1 MKTITIATKQ
11 NMAVISICSFSIGA
25 IAEGLIGPRAK
36 SLMHAIIFFAIALA
50 MGVFAYVVGLLFSAD
65 YYPESVV
72 PSGAILVAALI
83 MKPEPMRPIQDE
95 DEQEFYD
102 SYVHSREGAAQ
113 RLRRRARD
121 LERRIRRLE
130 DSVSSREFDWDQRIR
145 Q

>member
-1 MKTITIATKQ
+1 MK
-11 NMAVISICSFSIGA
+11 VRRYPRRS
-25 IAEGLIGPRAK
+25 GLYRSRSGVLFGVCRGLAAYFDLSVFWIR
-36 SLMHAIIFFAIALA
+36 ALA
-50 MGVFAYVVGLLFSAD
+50 VALLVLTGLWPAAGI
-65 YYPESVV
+65 Y
-72 PSGAILVAALI
+72 LVAALI

-130 DSVSSREFDWDQRIR
+130 DGVSSREFDWDQRIR